1 MIMKTPSLAAV
12 LLVCGG
18 SACAAMDFSPVD
30 TGQTNCYDTNGIVA
44 PAVPGAAFA
53 GQDAQY
59 SGATPAYVLGT
70 NGLTVY
76 DQNTGLTWTRSPDW
90 DGDGTIDAADKFS
103 QADAVAFAATLNS
116 QNYGGF
122 SDWRLPSIKELYSL
136 MDFRGVDISGNDT
149 TNLPPFIDVDYFAFG
164 YGDTNAGERLIDA
177 QFATT
182 TLYVD
187 VVMNGQTA
195 MFGLNLADGRIKGYP
210 VVGKNYYVY
219 FVRGNPNY
227 GANDFLDNGDGTV
240 TDRATGLMWQ
250 QADSGA
256 GLNWPAALAY
266 AENLPLAGWQDWRLP
281 NAKELQTL
289 VDYARAPGTTASAAI
304 DPVFSCTAITN
315 EAGQPDFPWYW
326 TSTTHVN
333 SSLKPGNHAAYVCFG
348 RALGYFMGA
357 WRDVHGAGCQRS
369 DPKDGSLSEWTYAPS
384 GYYNS
389 IAPQGDAIRIFN
401 FVRCVR
407 AGATP
412 PASDSDGDGI
422 PDWTEYDYAT
432 NATGMN
438 ATGDLDGDG
447 FPNLSEIRA
456 GTSPANGA
464 SLLALVS
471 VVADSPSHPV
481 VSWQSALGKTY
492 ALRCSTNL
500 AGDAFSSVLASGLSA
515 TPPLNVC
522 TAAAP
527 AGSPL
532 FFRVAAE

>member
-1 MIMKTPSLAAV
+1 MKKPSIAAG
-12 LLVCGG
+12 LLVFAG
-18 SACAAMDFSPVD
+18 SLCAAMDFPPVD
-30 TGQTNCYDTNGIVA
+30 TGQTNCYDTNGVVVA
-44 PAVPGAAFA
+44 AAPGAAFA

-59 SGATPAYVLGT
+59 SGAAPAYVLGT
-70 NGLTVY
+70 NGLTVH

-90 DGDGTIDAADKFS
+90 DGNGAIDAADKFS
-103 QADAVAFAATLNS
+103 QAAAVAYAATLNS

-136 MDFRGVDISGNDT
+136 MDFRGVDISGIDA
-149 TNLPPFIDVDYFAFG
+149 TNRPPFIDSGFFAFG
-164 YGDTNAGERLIDA
+164 YGDTNAGERIIDA

-187 VVMNGQTA
+187 TVMNGQAA

-210 VVGKNYYVY
+210 VVGKNYYAY
-219 FVRGNPNY
+219 FVRGNENY

-240 TDRATGLMWQ
+240 SDLATGLMWQ
-250 QADSGA
+250 QADGGA
-256 GLNWPAALAY
+256 GLNWQAALAY
-266 AENLPLAGWQDWRLP
+266 AENLQLAGWQDWRLP

-326 TSTTHVN
+326 TSTTHVD
-333 SSLKPGNHAAYVCFG
+333 SSPKPGSHAAYVCFG
-348 RALGYFMGA
+348 RALGFFMGA

-369 DPKDGSLSEWTYAPS
+369 DPKGGSLSEWAYAPS

-389 IAPQGDAIRIFN
+389 IAPQGDAVRISN

-412 PASDSDGDGI
+412 PAADSDGDGI

-432 NATGMN
+432 NATALS
-438 ATGDLDGDG
+438 ATGDEDGDG
-447 FPNLSEIRA
+447 YPNLSEIRA

-464 SLLALVS
+464 SLLALAS
-471 VVADSPSHPV
+471 VVAGAASNAV
-481 VSWQSALGKTY
+481 VVWQSALGQTY
-492 ALRCSTNL
+492 SLRCSTNL
-500 AGDAFSSVLASGLSA
+500 AEDAFSTVVASGLPA
-515 TPPLNVC
+515 TPPLNVR
-522 TAAAP
+522 TAAVP
-527 AGSPL
+527 AGSLL
-532 FFRVAAE
+532 FFQVAAE

>member
-1 MIMKTPSLAAV
+1 MKSPSIAAG
-12 LLVCGG
+12 LLVFAGSLCG
-18 SACAAMDFSPVD
+18 AMDYPLAD
-30 TGQTNCYDTNGIVA
+30 TGQTNCYDTNVAVA
-44 PAVPGAAFA
+44 PAAPGAAFA

-59 SGATPAYVLGT
+59 AGAPPAYALGT
-70 NGLTVY
+70 NGLTVQ
-76 DQNTGLTWTRSPDW
+76 DLNTGLTWTRSPDW
-90 DGDGTIDAADKFS
+90 NGDGTIDASDKFS
-103 QADAVAFAATLNS
+103 QASAVAYAATLNS

-136 MDFRGVDISGNDT
+136 MDFCGVDVSGIDT
-149 TNLPPFIDVDYFAFG
+149 TNQPPFIDVDYFAFG

-187 VVMNGQTA
+187 VVMNGQAA

-210 VVGKNYYVY
+210 VVGKNYYAY
-219 FVRGNPNY
+219 FVRGNASY
-227 GANDFLDNGDGTV
+227 GSNDFADNGDGTV
-240 TDRATGLMWQ
+240 TDLATGLMWQ
-250 QADSGA
+250 QADSGT
-256 GLNWPAALAY
+256 GLTWQAALAY

-281 NAKELQTL
+281 NAKELQSL
-289 VDYARAPGTTASAAI
+289 VDYTRAPGITASAAI
-304 DPVFSCTAITN
+304 DPVFSCTTITN
-315 EAGQPDFPWYW
+315 EAGQADFPWYW
-326 TSTTHVN
+326 TSTTHVG
-333 SSLKPGNHAAYVCFG
+333 SSLAPGNHAAYVCFG

-369 DPKDGSLSEWTYAPS
+369 DPKGGSLSEWTYVPS

-389 IAPQGDAIRIFN
+389 IAPQGDAVRIFN

-412 PASDSDGDGI
+412 PAADTDADGI

-432 NATGMN
+432 NAT
-438 ATGDLDGDG
+438 ALSAAGDEDGDG
-447 FPNLSEIRA
+447 FPNLSEIGA
-456 GTSPANGA
+456 GTSPVNGD

-471 VVADSPSHPV
+471 VAANAASNAV

-492 ALRCSTNL
+492 TLRCSTNL
-500 AGDAFSSVLASGLSA
+500 SGNDFAAIVASGVPA
-515 TPPLNVC
+515 TPPLNVH

-527 AGSPL
+527 AGGTL
-532 FFRVAAE
+532 FFRIAAE